1 MYDLAV
7 ITSARKTNNSCRTG
21 KECIITSPAD
31 IIAWMDAGASLPHDD
46 ATGQDLLSGINLYA
60 KHLGLGVTAILG
72 GAYAFLVCHN
82 YLVSLFRQ

>member
-7 ITSARKTNNSCRTG
+7 ITAARKTNDSCRAS
-21 KECIITSPAD
+21 KECIITSAAD
-31 IIAWMDAGASLPHDD
+31 IIAWMDAGASLPHNDT
-46 ATGQDLLSGINLYA
+46 TGQDLLSGINLDA

-72 GAYAFLVCHN
+72 GAYAFLVCHI